1 MKSNKMISRNN
12 LKYFYNLKNNNNS
25 KNNNFKNN
33 NYYNTIAPGYDELY
47 MEEQLKKL
55 NLIKKTID
63 EENILRDF
71 RNPKNLLD
79 IGCGSGISTRF
90 FANNFKIKNITA
102 IDPSKE
108 LLKIAK
114 EKDPNGKYI
123 VCDAERSNHLHQ
135 RKKFDLIISIT
146 AIQNFHNIN
155 LALQN
160 IKSLGKNFVLTFLKK
175 STKKEM
181 IEKNIKKIFFVIKI
195 IEEDRDIIFFC
206 KQKTHNI

>member
-1 MKSNKMISRNN
+1 MKSNKMKSRNN
-12 LKYFYNLKNNNNS
+12 IKYFYNPKNNNS
-25 KNNNFKNN
+25 KNSGFKN

-63 EENILRDF
+63 EENVLREF

-90 FANNFKIKNITA
+90 FANTFKIKNIMG

-123 VCDAERSNHLHQ
+123 ICDAEQINHLQ
-135 RKKFDLIISIT
+135 QIKKFDIIISIT

-175 STKKEM
+175 STKKEI
-181 IEKNIKKIFFVIKI
+181 IERNIKKTFFVIKR
-195 IEEDRDIIFFC
+195 IEEDKDIIFFC
-206 KQKTHNI
+206 KQKTQII